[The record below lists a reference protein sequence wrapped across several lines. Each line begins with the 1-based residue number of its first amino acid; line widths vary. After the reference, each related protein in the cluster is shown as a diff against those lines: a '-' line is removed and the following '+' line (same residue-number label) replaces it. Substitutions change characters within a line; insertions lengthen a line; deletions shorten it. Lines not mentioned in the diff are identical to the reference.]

1 MNDSTMTHNENL
13 PAVSVVVINTRGTK
27 HLKTCLTT
35 LTQTNYPHFEIIVV
49 DCQTPNIDKWIAK
62 HFRNVRVTSFEK
74 DIGSSASHNVGVA
87 KANPRSKYIAFL
99 DNDTTVENE
108 WLKELVKIMENDEKN
123 AVAQAKVLRA
133 NGKGQ
138 LDHTGLALDA
148 LGTWKTSF
156 NMKEN
161 ALNRVFDIFSAASS
175 ACIVRRSVFEEIG
188 GFDED
193 YFIYD
198 DDTDFCWR
206 TRLLGYH
213 ISFVPRARAHHHGQ
227 IMRTLEPRRL
237 YHSTKNRIFTMLKNY
252 EHKNLWPR
260 LFAFYILILL
270 SAFALTFLKKRAFM
284 HALLK
289 GLITPIFWFKKFWL
303 KRLKIQLHRR
313 VSDGFLFKKGLLLRD
328 IYPTLS
334 DVKKK
339 AKILFLSNGFRE
351 GFKLAKSSQHAK
363 NLCII
368 VLANLQRS
376 DKNGNRT
383 NGFCDYPCT

>member
-1 MNDSTMTHNENL
+1 MVNVNTMNHKENL
-13 PAVSVVVINTRGTK
+13 PAVSVVVVNTKGIQ
-27 HLKTCLTT
+27 HLKTCLTA
-35 LTQTNYPHFEIIVV
+35 LTHTNYPNFEIIVV
-49 DCQTPNIDKWIAK
+49 DCQTPNIEEWIAK
-62 HFRNVRVTSFEK
+62 HFKNVRVISFEK
-74 DIGSSASHNVGVA
+74 DIGPSASHNIGVA

-99 DNDTTVENE
+99 DNDTTVEEE
-108 WLKELVKIMENDEKN
+108 WLKELVKIMENDAKN
-123 AVAQAKVLRA
+123 AVAQAKILRA

-156 NMKEN
+156 NMEEN

-175 ACIVRRSVFEEIG
+175 ACIVKRSVFEEIC

-213 ISFVPRARAHHHGQ
+213 VSFVPKARVHHHGQ
-227 IMRTLEPRRL
+227 ITKALEPKRL

-260 LFAFYILILL
+260 LFVFYILILS
-270 SAFALTFLKKRAFM
+270 SAFALTFLNKQLFI

-289 GLITPIFWFKKFWL
+289 GLITPIFRFKKFWL
-303 KRLKIQLHRR
+303 KRLRIQLCRR
-313 VSDGFLFKKGLLLRD
+313 VSDDFLFKKGLLLRD
-328 IYPTLS
+328 IYPTLF

-339 AKILFLSNGFRE
+339 APILLSNGFRG
-351 GFKLAKSSQHAK
+351 GFMSSKS
-363 NLCII
+363 
-368 VLANLQRS
+368 
-376 DKNGNRT
+376 G
-383 NGFCDYPCT
+383 